1 MKKVAPNPFGGEDEV
16 LYDSDSTESHSRG
29 TAVELQLSRKL
40 ANEIEWVIQ
49 SGGVMPVQI
58 RNAYDELKKY
68 YEVQMENEEYR
79 NSTQFPEQLQTDL
92 FE

>member
-1 MKKVAPNPFGGEDEV
+1 
-16 LYDSDSTESHSRG
+16 
-29 TAVELQLSRKL
+29 
-40 ANEIEWVIQ
+40 
-49 SGGVMPVQI
+49 MPVQI

-79 NSTQFPEQLQTDL
+79 NSTQFPEPLQTDL